1 MQGSQ
6 GLWWCWLFHGEE
18 GQGPNLPWWW
28 WWGTLWYWWEKSNF
42 PGSSGWNRSYLST
55 WDKQMP
61 DSSPPPT
68 PIPRTRDFLLFMV
81 ESSGPS
87 TVPATEGALDQ
98 YLSREMWTVLLQ
110 VKAGNPTKQEV
121 MKTKWLLEPTELV
134 TANEMLTQRMNKP
147 ETTNDAMTVSTQTCF
162 LFNNLLPACTG
173 CLEPRSLGQSG
184 GACGWWT
191 WPNMACT

>member
-61 DSSPPPT
+61 DSSPPPA

-98 YLSREMWTVLLQ
+98 YLSREMWTVSPAPGESWESY
-110 VKAGNPTKQEV
+110 KAGSDEDEV
-121 MKTKWLLEPTELV
+121 TLRAHRAGYCKWGAHPE
-134 TANEMLTQRMNKP
+134 NEQARNH
-147 ETTNDAMTVSTQTCF
+147 
-162 LFNNLLPACTG
+162 
-173 CLEPRSLGQSG
+173 
-184 GACGWWT
+184 
-191 WPNMACT
+191 